1 MNWLLNRLR
10 EASTWRGLVWLLTVS
25 GVALRPDQ
33 VEAIVLTGMA
43 IAGLLGV
50 FLQDKAR
57 DTNERTRKT
66 DIPEIDLVGRSE
78 PEPYTGPA
86 QASPPNTFSVTCSE
100 PPVESL
106 DRMCNARL
114 QTSRN
119 LETLESS
126 VRSDGGG

>member
-1 MNWLLNRLR
+1 MDWLLNRLR

-50 FLQDKAR
+50 FLQDQAR
-57 DTNERTRKT
+57 DSNERTRKT

-78 PEPYTGPA
+78 PVTE
-86 QASPPNTFSVTCSE
+86 ASPPNSPSIAPYWPTNE
-100 PPVESL
+100 PL
-106 DRMCNARL
+106 DRLYGAQLQARRDP
-114 QTSRN
+114 QAR
-119 LETLESS
+119 EQS
-126 VRSDGGG
+126 VRSDGGGYNG